1 MKRTL
6 SILLMLALMAA
17 ACAFAE
23 GDQEAE
29 NYTRYFDYTP
39 VENAPIGLVPGENH
53 NTLVLYFSR
62 VGNTAFPEEVDA
74 VSYASQNVT
83 EGEKLVGTAQMVA
96 GWIADETGGDV
107 FPIQTAYT
115 YPEAF
120 WDTVTVIEG
129 QEKDR
134 VHPRMAAIPEDMTGY
149 DTVWLVTP
157 IWAYSVCLP
166 VRSFLESVDLS
177 GKTVYV
183 FTTHCGSGMSDAME
197 VVQALQ
203 PNADVRKGMAIASDT
218 FDGIRE
224 QVLQFVQGIQD

>member
-1 MKRTL
+1 MKRAL
-6 SILLMLALMAA
+6 SILLLVAFMAV
-17 ACAFAE
+17 ACAVAE
-23 GDQEAE
+23 GDHEAE
-29 NYTRYFDYTP
+29 NYTRYFDYVP
-39 VENAPIGLVPGENH
+39 VENAPIGLVTGENH
-53 NTLVLYFSR
+53 DTLVMYFSR

-96 GWIADETGGDV
+96 GWIVDETGGDV
-107 FPIQTAYT
+107 FPIQTAFT

>member
-1 MKRTL
+1 MKKIL
-6 SILLMLALMAA
+6 SILLLLAFMAV

-53 NTLVLYFSR
+53 NTLVMYFSR

-96 GWIADETGGDV
+96 GWIVDETGGDV
-107 FPIQTAYT
+107 FPIQTAFT

-129 QEKDR
+129 QEKGSCPSTDGRDPGGHDR
-134 VHPRMAAIPEDMTGY
+134 LRYRLAGDAHLGLQRLPASAVIPGKRR
-149 DTVWLVTP
+149 
-157 IWAYSVCLP
+157 P
-166 VRSFLESVDLS
+166 VRQDGLCF
-177 GKTVYV
+177 
-183 FTTHCGSGMSDAME
+183 HDALR
-197 VVQALQ
+197 Q
-203 PNADVRKGMAIASDT
+203 RHG
-218 FDGIRE
+218 
-224 QVLQFVQGIQD
+224 

>member
-1 MKRTL
+1 MKKIL
-6 SILLMLALMAA
+6 SILLLLAFMAV
-17 ACAFAE
+17 ACAVAE
-23 GDQEAE
+23 GDHEAE

-83 EGEKLVGTAQMVA
+83 GEKLVGTAQMVA

-107 FPIQTAYT
+107 FPIQTAFT

-129 QEKDR
+129 QEKDH

-177 GKTVYV
+177 GRTVYV

>member
-1 MKRTL
+1 MKKIL
-6 SILLMLALMAA
+6 SIMLLFAFMAV

-23 GDQEAE
+23 VGQEAE
-29 NYTRYFDYTP
+29 NYSRYFDYTP
-39 VENAPIGLVPGENH
+39 VENASIGLVTGE
-53 NTLVLYFSR
+53 R
-62 VGNTAFPEEVDA
+62 VGNTAFPEEMDA

-96 GWIADETGGDV
+96 GWIVDETGGDV
-107 FPIQTAYT
+107 FPIQTAFT

-129 QEKDR
+129 QEKDH

>member
-1 MKRTL
+1 MRPSAWCLVRTT
-6 SILLMLALMAA
+6 IRW
-17 ACAFAE
+17 C
-23 GDQEAE
+23 
-29 NYTRYFDYTP
+29 
-39 VENAPIGLVPGENH
+39 
-53 NTLVLYFSR
+53 SR

-107 FPIQTAYT
+107 FPIQTAFT

-129 QEKDR
+129 QEKDH

-166 VRSFLESVDLS
+166 VRSFPARQSMFS
-177 GKTVYV
+177 RRIAAAACPTRWRSCR
-183 FTTHCGSGMSDAME
+183 HCSRTPTCAR
-197 VVQALQ
+197 AW
-203 PNADVRKGMAIASDT
+203 P
-218 FDGIRE
+218 
-224 QVLQFVQGIQD
+224 

>member
-1 MKRTL
+1 
-6 SILLMLALMAA
+6 
-17 ACAFAE
+17 
-23 GDQEAE
+23 
-29 NYTRYFDYTP
+29 
-39 VENAPIGLVPGENH
+39 
-53 NTLVLYFSR
+53 
-62 VGNTAFPEEVDA
+62 VDA

-83 EGEKLVGTAQMVA
+83 GEKLVGTAQMVA

-107 FPIQTAYT
+107 FPIQTACA

-129 QEKDR
+129 QEKDH

-177 GKTVYV
+177 GRTVYV
-183 FTTHCGSGMSDAME
+183 FTTHCGSGMADAME

-203 PNADVRKGMAIASDT
+203 PNANVRKGMAIASDT

>member
-1 MKRTL
+1 MKKIL
-6 SILLMLALMAA
+6 SIMLLFAFMAA

-39 VENAPIGLVPGENH
+39 VENAPIGL
-53 NTLVLYFSR
+53 
-62 VGNTAFPEEVDA
+62 DA

-107 FPIQTAYT
+107 FPIQTVYT

-177 GKTVYV
+177 GKTV
-183 FTTHCGSGMSDAME
+183 
-197 VVQALQ
+197 QALQ

>member
-1 MKRTL
+1 MKRAL
-6 SILLMLALMAA
+6 SILLLVAFMAV
-17 ACAFAE
+17 ACAVAE
-23 GDQEAE
+23 GDHEAE
-29 NYTRYFDYTP
+29 NYTRYFDYAP
-39 VENAPIGLVPGENH
+39 VENVPIGLVPGKNH
-53 NTLVLYFSR
+53 DTLVLYFSR

-96 GWIADETGGDV
+96 EWIVDETGGDV
-107 FPIQTAYT
+107 FPIQTAFT

-166 VRSFLESVDLS
+166 VRSFLESIDLS

-224 QVLQFVQGIQD
+224 QVLQFVQDIQD

>member
-1 MKRTL
+1 MKRAL
-6 SILLMLALMAA
+6 GILLLVAFMAV
-17 ACAFAE
+17 ACAVAE
-23 GDQEAE
+23 GDHEAE
-29 NYTRYFDYTP
+29 NYSRYFDYTP

-53 NTLVLYFSR
+53 NTLVMYFSR
-62 VGNTAFPEEVDA
+62 VGNTAFSEKVDA

-83 EGEKLVGTAQMVA
+83 EGEKLIGTAQMVA

-107 FPIQTAYT
+107 FPIQTACT

-129 QEKDR
+129 QEKDH

>member
-23 GDQEAE
+23 GVQEAE
-29 NYTRYFDYTP
+29 NYSRYFDYTP

-96 GWIADETGGDV
+96 GWIVDETGGDV

>member
-6 SILLMLALMAA
+6 SILLLVAFMAV
-17 ACAFAE
+17 ACAVAE
-23 GDQEAE
+23 GDHEAE
-29 NYTRYFDYTP
+29 NYTRYFDYAP
-39 VENAPIGLVPGENH
+39 VENVPIGLVPGENH
-53 NTLVLYFSR
+53 DTLVLYFSR

-83 EGEKLVGTAQMVA
+83 GEKLVGTAQMVA

-107 FPIQTAYT
+107 FPIQTAFT